1 MMEKVRLA
9 SACTECSPHSFLN
22 VEEFNPGPI
31 FQCNS
36 LSIQDLQKRKT
47 EQHRRPVERIA
58 VHLRGKQM
66 VSLKAVID
74 VINSNLQ
81 KNTFNQ
87 NGSPT
92 RTLPTSVSVINMM
105 LWLSQQS
112 SQL

>member
-1 MMEKVRLA
+1 MYAGLNGMMDKVRIA
-9 SACTECSPHSFLN
+9 SMHIECSPHSFLN

-36 LSIQDLQKRKT
+36 LSIQDLQQRKT

-74 VINSNLQ
+74 VINSDLQ
-81 KNTFNQ
+81 M
-87 NGSPT
+87 T
-92 RTLPTSVSVINMM
+92 RLTRMGR
-105 LWLSQQS
+105 
-112 SQL
+112 